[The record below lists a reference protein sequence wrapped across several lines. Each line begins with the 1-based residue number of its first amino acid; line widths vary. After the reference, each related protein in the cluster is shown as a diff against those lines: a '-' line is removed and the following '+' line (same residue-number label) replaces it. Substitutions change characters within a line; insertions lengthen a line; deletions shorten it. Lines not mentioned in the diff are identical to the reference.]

1 MSAVE
6 TFFDQL
12 KTSDNKMK
20 VLVNFYI
27 YLFGENKKIN
37 IYSTMAKLIKVY
49 GYDVI
54 FWSLLDCYD
63 SSNLNM
69 DNPYGILA
77 YMAKERLM
85 KKDNVLKSID
95 LTEFAKEQERISTTK
110 IVNFPD
116 PFGVSNAS

>member
-95 LTEFAKEQERISTTK
+95 LTEFAKEQEKISTTK